1 MMYEY
6 MTLADNTLITHSQI
20 LEKSGEQVVQV
31 HFERPIE
38 NGFCSARAELP
49 SYNWIYNEGFTENE
63 ITEFTR
69 LMERHAHLFYK
80 YALEEGGC
88 ILASNAGHIPQ
99 KDLNKIEDIIAAEFF
114 IICAKWKTF
123 FNTDT
128 IRFYC

>member
-6 MTLADNTLITHSQI
+6 MTLADNALITHSQI

-38 NGFCSARAELP
+38 NGFYSARAELP

-69 LMERHAHLFYK
+69 LMKRHAHLFYK
-80 YALEEGGC
+80 YALEER
-88 ILASNAGHIPQ
+88 I
-99 KDLNKIEDIIAAEFF
+99 
-114 IICAKWKTF
+114 
-123 FNTDT
+123 
-128 IRFYC
+128 